1 MHAGIS
7 STAYYIKVAVDQP
20 GDGSKEYNSPPPAKF
35 VKVSDPPSSGGES
48 AEEGAKLPSVG
59 MYNYIAA
66 FMIGHFQTF
75 FGSIASYELIVYELD

>member
-20 GDGSKEYNSPPPAKF
+20 GDGSKDSNSPPPAKF

-48 AEEGAKLPSVG
+48 VGEGAKLPSVG
-59 MYNYIAA
+59 MYSCFYYR
-66 FMIGHFQTF
+66 HFQTI
-75 FGSIASYELIVYELD
+75 FGSSCQ